1 MSKINNLIGTRIGNI
16 VVKDLIKGIP
26 PRYNTKY
33 LCVCDCGNK
42 IIKWK
47 DAINLAIKNNANSSC
62 GCLQGSHSKGRFND
76 KIAKSKIGEKHNR
89 LTIIDIEANPTKNN
103 IGAGYKM
110 VCKCDCGNISKQIYA
125 DLINEKV
132 VSCGCYGK
140 EQQSITGSNIGL
152 NNSTKAGN
160 KYGWYF
166 IKNGEKIKM
175 RSGYEVM
182 YAIILENNK
191 TEWQYEPKCFKL
203 QDGMRYTP
211 DFYLPKTN
219 EWIEVKGRYKD
230 IDRIKHQIFI
240 NQGNKLTLIFIDD
253 IQEQLPYSY
262 AKFKKDWASNHRV
275 ADTIIAESGLTNF
288 STAQNNSKIGVS
300 YGI

>member
-1 MSKINNLIGTRIGNI
+1 MSILIDLTGKKFGKLTVIKRDTSYVKIVRWI
-16 VVKDLIKGIP
+16 
-26 PRYNTKY
+26 
-33 LCVCDCGNK
+33 
-42 IIKWK
+42 
-47 DAINLAIKNNANSSC
+47 
-62 GCLQGSHSKGRFND
+62 
-76 KIAKSKIGEKHNR
+76 
-89 LTIIDIEANPTKNN
+89 
-103 IGAGYKM
+103 
-110 VCKCDCGNISKQIYA
+110 CKCDCGNTKTVRGYCLKDGTTISCGCLSGKSNIGKRRPDGSKKNIGKKFNRLTIISIKRNPKQRGYWMVCRCDCGNTTKQMYA
-125 DLINEKV
+125 DIKKGKV
-132 VSCGCYGK
+132 VSCGCHNK
-140 EQQSITGSNIGL
+140 EQQSINGSNVGL

-166 IKNGEKIKM
+166 IKNGKKIKM

-230 IDRIKHQIFI
+230 RDRIKHQIFI

-253 IQEQLPYSY
+253 IQKQLPYSY
-262 AKFKKDWASNHRV
+262 AKFKKDWVTNHRV

>member
-1 MSKINNLIGTRIGNI
+1 MSILIDLTGKKFGKLTVIKRDTSYVKIVRWI
-16 VVKDLIKGIP
+16 
-26 PRYNTKY
+26 
-33 LCVCDCGNK
+33 
-42 IIKWK
+42 
-47 DAINLAIKNNANSSC
+47 
-62 GCLQGSHSKGRFND
+62 
-76 KIAKSKIGEKHNR
+76 
-89 LTIIDIEANPTKNN
+89 
-103 IGAGYKM
+103 
-110 VCKCDCGNISKQIYA
+110 CKCDCGNTKTVRGYCLKDGTTQSCGCLSGKSNIGKRRPDGSKKNIGKKFNRLTIISIKRNPKQRGYWMVCRCDCGNTTKQVYA
-125 DLINEKV
+125 DIKKGKV
-132 VSCGCYGK
+132 VSCGCHNK
-140 EQQSITGSNIGL
+140 EQQSINGSNVGL

-160 KYGWYF
+160 KYDWHF

-230 IDRIKHQIFI
+230 RDRIKHQIFI

-253 IQEQLPYSY
+253 IQKQLPYSY
-262 AKFKKDWASNHRV
+262 AKFKKDWVTNHRV